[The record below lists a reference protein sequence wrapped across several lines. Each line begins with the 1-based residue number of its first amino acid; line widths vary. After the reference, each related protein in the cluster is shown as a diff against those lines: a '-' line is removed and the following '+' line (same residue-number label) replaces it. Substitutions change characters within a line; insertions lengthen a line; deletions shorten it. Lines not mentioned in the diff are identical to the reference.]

1 MQQHSHHLRLLHLLL
16 LLPPPPLH
24 LLADRNNRFQ
34 QPTAS
39 SAML

>member
-16 LLPPPPLH
+16 LPPLPLH